1 MQTSS
6 ITSPAPRFRTDGF
19 RTEARVA
26 DADAI
31 EALTRATSV
40 FSPEEVMVAR
50 ELLEENLARGEEPSG
65 YYFIFADGVGGL
77 DGYACYGPIPMT
89 AGRYEL
95 YWIAVHPS
103 AGRSGLGKR
112 LARAT
117 EEAVRAM
124 GGSHMFA
131 TTSTR
136 AEYGAAHLFYQAQG
150 YRQMAD
156 VTDYFSDGD
165 GMAMFGKKL

>member
-6 ITSPAPRFRTDGF
+6 TTSPKPHFRTEGF
-19 RTEARVA
+19 RTEARPG
-26 DADAI
+26 DAAAI
-31 EALTRATSV
+31 EALTRATGV
-40 FSPEEVMVAR
+40 FSEEEVVVAR
-50 ELLEENLARGEEPSG
+50 ELLEENLARGEEASG
-65 YYFIFADGVGGL
+65 YSFLFDDGVGGL

-95 YWIAVHPS
+95 YWIAVHPD

-112 LARAT
+112 LARAS
-117 EEAVRAM
+117 EDAVRAV
-124 GGSHMFA
+124 GGTHLFA